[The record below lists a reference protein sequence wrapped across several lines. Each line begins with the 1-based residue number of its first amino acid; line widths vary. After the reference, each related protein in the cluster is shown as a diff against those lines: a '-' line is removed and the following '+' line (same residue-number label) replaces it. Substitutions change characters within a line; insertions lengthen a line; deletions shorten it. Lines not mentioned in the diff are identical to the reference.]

1 MEFDLNNIITEN
13 TINYNYDNTTFY
25 KNQFEKTLENG
36 GYIKIPYASKSNT
49 PNILSNELFD
59 GQYITKNLYII
70 KKIHTIKNVI
80 FNGELVIEYTS
91 LTNNEATL
99 YTCFLLKTLSN
110 NSESTKIDKLIQG
123 ANDVSIDMNSYITD
137 KNAIFYKTINE
148 NVVIFPTPISV
159 VSIFDNYKSPP
170 IMSSQIN
177 EYSIVNVTSNLG
189 NIEDKKIE
197 GFKEGATS
205 DYIDVATYC
214 QPIDEED
221 PTIGTSADVII
232 PVDGKVSINK
242 ATTSQLST
250 ALNFFGFFILVLFVV
265 MVVPTMYQYF
275 IVLLVL
281 DNSYNEIP
289 FRAQELL
296 NRLSAVDIVFGF
308 MLFMFSF
315 SLINNGI
322 VNNKPIN
329 TVVGFYVFLFF
340 IASFIVL
347 QYQRLFN
354 EVEFLK
360 KFGDLGGPASITNI
374 KPDIFGLIS
383 DNIAQLFVKYERNKI
398 TGKKELKIQSNFVVV
413 GVIFG
418 IILAILNYYKLD
430 KSSGTSIFMS
440 IPFYMFF
447 LSIYIAIYI
456 KHSRDAKER
465 GEDISSTT
473 P

>member
-1 MEFDLNNIITEN
+1 MEFDLNNTITDN
-13 TINYNYDNTTFY
+13 TINYNYENTTFY

-36 GYIKIPYASKSNT
+36 GYIKIPYASKSNN
-49 PNILSNELFD
+49 PNILSNQLFD
-59 GQYITKNLYII
+59 GQYVTKNLYVT
-70 KKIHTIKNVI
+70 KKIHTIKNVK
-80 FNGELVIEYTS
+80 FDGELVIEHKS
-91 LTNNEATL
+91 LTNNEVPL
-99 YTCFLLKTLSN
+99 YTCFILKTS
-110 NSESTKIDKLIQG
+110 STVSDSTNIDKLIQG
-123 ANDVSIDMNSYITD
+123 TNDISIDFNRYIEG
-137 KNAIFYKTINE
+137 KNAIFYKTSNE

-159 VSIFDNYKSPP
+159 ASIFDNYKSPP
-170 IMSSQIN
+170 IMSSRIN
-177 EYSIVNVTSNLG
+177 EYSIVNVKSNLG
-189 NIEDKKIE
+189 NIREKTTE

-221 PTIGTSADVII
+221 PTIGTSADVMI

-265 MVVPTMYQYF
+265 IVVPTMYQYF

-281 DNSYNEIP
+281 DNKYNEVP
-289 FRAQELL
+289 FTSQELL

-322 VNNKPIN
+322 INNIPIN

-347 QYQRLFN
+347 QYQRIFN
-354 EVEFLK
+354 ETEFLK
-360 KFGDLGGPASITNI
+360 KFVSTGPPPDISNI
-374 KPDIFGLIS
+374 HPDIFGLIG
-383 DNIAQLFVKYERNKI
+383 DNIAQLFVKYEKNKL
-398 TGKKELKIQSNFVVV
+398 TGKKELKFQSNFIIV
-413 GVIFG
+413 G
-418 IILAILNYYKLD
+418 IIFAIIFMILHYYKLD
-430 KSSGTSIFMS
+430 QSSGTSIFMS
-440 IPFYMFF
+440 IPLYMFF
-447 LSIYIAIYI
+447 LSIYIAVYI

-465 GEDISSTT
+465 GEEGTS
-473 P
+473 

>member
-289 FRAQELL
+289 FKAQELL

>member
-1 MEFDLNNIITEN
+1 MEFDLNNTITEN

-25 KNQFEKTLENG
+25 KNHFEKTLENG

-70 KKIHTIKNVI
+70 KKIHTIKNVT
-80 FNGELVIEYTS
+80 FNGELVIEHKS
-91 LTNNEATL
+91 LTNNEARL

-123 ANDVSIDMNSYITD
+123 TNDVSIDMNSYITD
-137 KNAIFYKTINE
+137 KNAIFYQTTNE
-148 NVVIFPTPISV
+148 YVVIFPTPISV
-159 VSIFDNYKSPP
+159 SSIFDNYKSPP

-177 EYSIVNVTSNLG
+177 EYNIVNVKLNLG

-197 GFKEGATS
+197 GFKEGATG

-221 PTIGTSADVII
+221 PTIGTSADVMI

-281 DNSYNEIP
+281 DNKYNETP
-289 FRAQELL
+289 FKAQELL
-296 NRLSAVDIVFGF
+296 NRLSAVDIVLGF

-322 VNNKPIN
+322 VNNTPIN

-354 EVEFLK
+354 EGEFLK
-360 KFGDLGGPASITNI
+360 KFGDVGGPANI
-374 KPDIFGLIS
+374 ANINPDIFGLIG
-383 DNIAQLFVKYERNKI
+383 DNIAQLFVKYEKNKL
-398 TGKKELKIQSNFVVV
+398 TGKKELKIQPNFVVV

-418 IILAILNYYKLD
+418 ISYGVLHSYNLD

-440 IPFYMFF
+440 IPLYMFF
-447 LSIYIAIYI
+447 LSIYIAIYM

-465 GEDISSTT
+465 GEDMATT
-473 P
+473 S

>member
-1 MEFDLNNIITEN
+1 MEFDLNNTITEN
-13 TINYNYDNTTFY
+13 TINYNYENTTFY

-36 GYIKIPYASKSNT
+36 GYIKIPYPSKSNT

-59 GQYITKNLYII
+59 GQYLTKNLYII
-70 KKIHTIKNVI
+70 KKIHTIKNVK
-80 FNGELVIEYTS
+80 FDGELVIEHIS
-91 LTNNEATL
+91 LTNNEAPL
-99 YTCFLLKTLSN
+99 YTCFLLKTLSTS
-110 NSESTKIDKLIQG
+110 SESTNIDKLIQG
-123 ANDVSIDMNSYITD
+123 TDDVSIDMNSYITD
-137 KNAIFYKTINE
+137 KTTIFYKTTNE
-148 NVVIFPTPISV
+148 YVVIFPTPISV
-159 VSIFDNYKSPP
+159 ASIFDNYKSPP

-177 EYSIVNVTSNLG
+177 EYSIVNVKSNLG
-189 NIEDKKIE
+189 NTEDKKIE
-197 GFKEGATS
+197 GFKEGAVG

-281 DNSYNEIP
+281 DNKYNETP
-289 FRAQELL
+289 FSAQELL
-296 NRLSAVDIVFGF
+296 NRLSGVDIVFGI

-315 SLINNGI
+315 SLINHGI
-322 VNNKPIN
+322 VNNIPIN

-354 EVEFLK
+354 ETEFLK
-360 KFGDLGGPASITNI
+360 KFGDLGGAASITNI
-374 KPDIFGLIS
+374 KPDVFGLIG
-383 DNIAQLFVKYERNKI
+383 DNIAQLFVKYERNKAS
-398 TGKKELKIQSNFVVV
+398 GKKELKVQSSFVIV

-418 IILAILNYYKLD
+418 IIFAILNYYKLD
-430 KSSGTSIFMS
+430 KSTGTSIFMS
-440 IPFYMFF
+440 IPLYMFF
-447 LSIYIAIYI
+447 LSIYIAVYM

-465 GEDISSTT
+465 GDDMETT
-473 P
+473 S